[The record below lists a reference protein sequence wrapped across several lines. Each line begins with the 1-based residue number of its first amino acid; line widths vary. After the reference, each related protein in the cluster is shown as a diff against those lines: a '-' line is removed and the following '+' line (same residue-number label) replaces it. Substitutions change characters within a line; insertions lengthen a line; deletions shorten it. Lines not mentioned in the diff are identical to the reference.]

1 MERFKSSSKLPQ
13 DIQLTNVESLY
24 DDRQRWVPLYMKD
37 IFLAGLSPPQRLESV
52 VSVLDK
58 CLLRKT
64 SLKEFLHQYNIM
76 LQERYEDE
84 AKADFETWHRQ
95 PVLKSPSPYGKQMA
109 TIYTH
114 AVFKKFQVEVLGV
127 VACHPKIE
135 STMVQPQHFGF
146 KTLKKIKPV
155 MIVLQISGVN
165 NIPPKYILKH
175 WTKDAKDRGTVR
187 QVDLIESRNLC
198 YNDICQRACKLGE
211 EGSLCQKSYSV
222 AFTAMEE
229 AISKCMS
236 INHSVQTVSGPSFPS
251 NYALCESEE
260 LTRGA
265 FGAGGDSHRGA
276 LLGSNGFAGAFE
288 FSSISH

>member
-1 MERFKSSSKLPQ
+1 
-13 DIQLTNVESLY
+13 
-24 DDRQRWVPLYMKD
+24 
-37 IFLAGLSPPQRLESV
+37 
-52 VSVLDK
+52 
-58 CLLRKT
+58 
-64 SLKEFLHQYNIM
+64 M

-84 AKADFETWHRQ
+84 AKVDFETWHRQ
-95 PVLKSPSPYGKQMA
+95 PVLKSPSPYGKHMA

-135 STMVQPQHFGF
+135 STDGPTTTFRVQDFEENQVY
-146 KTLKKIKPV
+146 KVIRNENTSDTSCTCPV

-198 YNDICQRACKLGE
+198 YNDICQHACKLGE

-276 LLGSNGFAGAFE
+276 LLGSNGFAGEFE

>member
-1 MERFKSSSKLPQ
+1 
-13 DIQLTNVESLY
+13 
-24 DDRQRWVPLYMKD
+24 
-37 IFLAGLSPPQRLESV
+37 
-52 VSVLDK
+52 
-58 CLLRKT
+58 
-64 SLKEFLHQYNIM
+64 
-76 LQERYEDE
+76 
-84 AKADFETWHRQ
+84 
-95 PVLKSPSPYGKQMA
+95 MA

-114 AVFKKFQVEVLGV
+114 VVFKKFQVEVLGV

-135 STMVQPQHFGF
+135 STDGPTTTFRVQDFEENQVYKVIWNENTSCTCRMFEYYGF
-146 KTLKKIKPV
+146 LCRPV

-175 WTKDAKDRGTVR
+175 WTKDAKDRGGTVR

-260 LTRGA
+260 LTLRCIWRRRRQPQGCI
-265 FGAGGDSHRGA
+265 AGIKWFCWGIRI
-276 LLGSNGFAGAFE
+276 FE
-288 FSSISH
+288 HQPLIVLMDHN